1 MFKEAI
7 KLINKSE
14 KIYIVSH
21 ENPDGDA
28 IGSSFA
34 LNFALKKLG
43 EISNVIMPICSEDFK
58 FLPNIDECVSKV
70 SEEDN
75 EYDLIICLDSSN
87 SSRLACSQEDFE
99 KAKTILV
106 IDHHEIVKNYGDV
119 NCVDPQIPATCEL
132 IYNLLTE
139 MNIEIDK
146 KTATYLYTGIMTDTG
161 SFNYSNTKPSTLY
174 IASKLLEKDIDFAD
188 ICKRLNDT
196 IKESKLKLIAKTIDN
211 MEVYL
216 DGKIRYSYI
225 DKNTLNNLNITDEE
239 AEGMVN
245 YLRSVENTQVAIYVR
260 EKENGEQKVSMRST
274 ELLDVAKIAIQFGGG
289 GHSRAAG
296 YTMQKSYEEE
306 KIKLLNVVEEMLK

>member
-1 MFKEAI
+1 MFKEAKKI
-7 KLINKSE
+7 IDKSQ

-34 LNFALKKLG
+34 LNIALKKIG
-43 EISNVIMPICSEDFK
+43 KNSNVIMPKCSKDFK
-58 FLPNIDECVSKV
+58 FLPNIEECLDKVLDEDK
-70 SEEDN
+70 

-87 SSRLACSQEDFE
+87 SQRLACSEEDLK
-99 KAKTILV
+99 KAKNILV

-119 NCVDPQIPATCEL
+119 NCINPQIPATCEL
-132 IYNLLTE
+132 IYNLLLD
-139 MNIEIDK
+139 MDIEIDK
-146 KTATYLYTGIMTDTG
+146 QIATYLYTGIMTDTG

-174 IASKLLEKDIDFAD
+174 MASKLLEKNIDFAD

-196 IKESKLKLIAKTIDN
+196 IKESKLKLIAKTINN

-225 DKNTLNNLNITDEE
+225 DKNTLNELNITDEE

-245 YLRSVENTQVAIYVR
+245 YLRSVENTEVAIYVR
-260 EKENGEQKVSMRST
+260 EKENAEKKVSMRST
-274 ELLDVAKIAIQFGGG
+274 DLVDVAKIAIQFGGG
-289 GHSRAAG
+289 GHARASG

-306 KIKLLNVVEEMLK
+306 KMKLLNVVEEMLK